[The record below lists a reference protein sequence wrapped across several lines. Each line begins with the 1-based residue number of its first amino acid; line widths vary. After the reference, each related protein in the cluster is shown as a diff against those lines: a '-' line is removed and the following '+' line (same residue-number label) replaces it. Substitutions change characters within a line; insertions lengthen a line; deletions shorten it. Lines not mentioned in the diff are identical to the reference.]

1 MPFRAPWE
9 EGKVKSSVDLIATG
23 YLSYEKEVKKDA
35 HSLRCGRNANE
46 IIMKCH
52 HTYRMPKSRIV
63 MHQILARM
71 WSDGAA
77 HPLLV
82 KMTQSSH
89 FVRQSVG
96 SLATTHS
103 HPRTQNWAP
112 WPCPNELKTY
122 LHTTAHSRH
131 LQQLYGEFPKL
142 GCHKDTLQLV
152 NRQTVVNLDNCVLS
166 AVKRNRQ
173 TMKRCRRISNAHS
186 KVEKPIW
193 NVYIL

>member
-1 MPFRAPWE
+1 
-9 EGKVKSSVDLIATG
+9 
-23 YLSYEKEVKKDA
+23 
-35 HSLRCGRNANE
+35 
-46 IIMKCH
+46 
-52 HTYRMPKSRIV
+52 MPKSRIV

-82 KMTQSSH
+82 KITQSSH
-89 FVRQSVG
+89 FVRQSVS

-122 LHTTAHSRH
+122 LHTTARNRH

-152 NRQTVVNLDNCVLS
+152 YRQTVVNLDNWVLS

-173 TMKRCRRISNAHS
+173 TMKRCRRISMHIPKWRS
-186 KVEKPIW
+186 RSGMSTYFDFILSPFEKIEIRTPCDDPSW
-193 NVYIL
+193 LLTSQDLEWPQK